1 MKNIRNKKVERV
13 GLILTI
19 LFLVNVVI
27 WLFLDH
33 IAPDNAFP
41 HLLIF
46 GAVAIIFFSVI
57 LYFLRMRF
65 SEIGFPRS
73 IIIFW
78 CSVLLLLLFY
88 FLHYG
93 QEPGLS
99 VFNLARNYEHV
110 RKPSDFRGLSIW
122 TVEVKIICR
131 NKHCAHV
138 RSILSGWMNEILKEK
153 NDWKE

>member
-1 MKNIRNKKVERV
+1 M
-13 GLILTI
+13 
-19 LFLVNVVI
+19 
-27 WLFLDH
+27 
-33 IAPDNAFP
+33 
-41 HLLIF
+41 
-46 GAVAIIFFSVI
+46 AIVPFSVRLNDRTI
-57 LYFLRMRF
+57 KDVPVTDQ
-65 SEIGFPRS
+65 G
-73 IIIFW
+73 

-99 VFNLARNYEHV
+99 VFNLARNYEHA
-110 RKPSDFRGLSIW
+110 RKPSDSRGLSIW

-153 NDWKE
+153 ND